1 MSEDGAIWALGA
13 MSGTSLDGVDAAM
26 IRTDGKTIFE
36 FGKTGYRAYTKEERS
51 LLRKA
56 LGQISG
62 PDVDAAAEVVEV
74 AHAELLGQFQ
84 GAEIV
89 GFHGQTLF
97 HRPDKGETIQAGNGQ
112 VLAEALDV
120 PVVWDFRTADVTL
133 GGEGA
138 PLAPFYHF
146 ALAKTLK
153 SKEPLVF
160 LNIGGVANM
169 TWIDPVADAPERK
182 GACLAFDTGP
192 GNAKIDDLMQ
202 SRRGEAMDTDGA
214 LTEAGAV
221 HEDVLEAMMRER
233 YLRRMPPKSLDR
245 NDFAS
250 WGDLVAGLSDEDAV
264 ATLAAGTAATI
275 AEGLELCPSPPSHVF
290 VTGGGRRNPGLMQ
303 MIGALAPCTVSP
315 VEAAGF
321 DGDMIEAQA
330 FAYLAVRVFGGFPTS
345 APETTGVAAP
355 VGGGK
360 ISTPGAL
367 GAMAQTI
374 SKPFG
379 ASSNPSN

>member
-1 MSEDGAIWALGA
+1 MSDDGAIWALGA

-26 IRTDGKTIFE
+26 IRTDGATVFE
-36 FGKTGYRAYTKEERS
+36 FGKTAYRPYSKSERAV
-51 LLRKA
+51 LRKA
-56 LGQISG
+56 LEQISG
-62 PDVDAAAEVVEV
+62 PDVEAAAEVVEV
-74 AHAELLGQFQ
+74 AHAELLGEFD

-97 HRPDKGETIQAGNGQ
+97 HRPDQRETVQVGDGQ

-160 LNIGGVANM
+160 LNIGGVANL
-169 TWIDPVADAPERK
+169 TWIDPAAEAPEQR

-202 SRRGEAMDTDGA
+202 ARRGEPMDEDGV

-221 HEDVLEAMMRER
+221 HEDLLDAMTNER
-233 YLRRMPPKSLDR
+233 YLQRMPPKSLDR
-245 NDFAS
+245 NDFTS
-250 WGDLVAGLSDEDAV
+250 WSELVAPLSDEDAV

-275 AEGLELCPSPPSHVF
+275 AQGLELCPRPPAHVF

-303 MIGALAPCTVSP
+303 MIAALAPCPVSP

-345 APETTGVAAP
+345 APGTTGVAAP

>member
-26 IRTDGKTIFE
+26 LRTDGVTIFE
-36 FGKTGYRAYTKEERS
+36 FGETAYRAYTKAERAV
-51 LLRKA
+51 LRKA

-74 AHAELLGQFQ
+74 AHAELLGRFQ
-84 GAEIV
+84 GADIA

-112 VLAEALDV
+112 VLAEALDI

-146 ALAKTLK
+146 ALSRRLEIE
-153 SKEPLVF
+153 SPVVF
-160 LNIGGVANM
+160 LNIGGVANL
-169 TWIDPVADAPERK
+169 TWIDPEALAPERK

-202 SRRGEAMDTDGA
+202 ARRSERMDEDGA
-214 LTEAGAV
+214 LTQAGAV
-221 HEDVLEAMMRER
+221 HEDILNAMMRER
-233 YLRRMPPKSLDR
+233 YLHRMPPKSLDR
-245 NDFAS
+245 NDFTS
-250 WGDLVAGLSDEDAV
+250 WAALVEALSDADAT

-275 AEGLELCPSPPSHVF
+275 AQGLELCPSPPSHVF
-290 VTGGGRRNPGLMQ
+290 VTGGGRRNVGLME
-303 MIGALAPCTVSP
+303 MIAALSPCPISP
-315 VEAAGF
+315 VEAVGF

-330 FAYLAVRVFGGFPTS
+330 FAFLAVRVFGGLPTS

-360 ISTPGAL
+360 ISTPGAM